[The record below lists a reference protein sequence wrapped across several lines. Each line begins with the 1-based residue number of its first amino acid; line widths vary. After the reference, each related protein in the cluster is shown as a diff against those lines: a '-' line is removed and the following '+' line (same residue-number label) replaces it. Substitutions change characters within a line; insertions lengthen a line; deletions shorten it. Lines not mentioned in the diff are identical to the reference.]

1 MWENRYVN
9 DIGNDCLAS
18 VDGTDF
24 QMGWGAKYKRFCCHK
39 FYKKPG
45 LRYEVAVCLRT
56 SDIVWISG
64 PHFPGLHNDIEI
76 FRMGLIHIL
85 DDGERMEAD
94 MGYRG
99 EHPVYI
105 KMPSGVDQKEDRQW
119 LDQRH
124 RNRHETVNNKFKKF
138 NCMKNKFRHSVEKH
152 GDCFNCVAVLSQ
164 LSMDHGGVGLF
175 PVVYDDTVDDF
186 DEEAGY
192 FI

>member
-24 QMGWGAKYKRFCCHK
+24 QLAWGAKYKQFVCHK
-39 FYKKPG
+39 FNKKPG

-56 SDIVWISG
+56 SDIVWING
-64 PHFPGLHNDIEI
+64 PHYPGTHNDIAI
-76 FRMGLIHIL
+76 FQSALIHLL
-85 DDGERMEAD
+85 DDGERLEAD
-94 MGYRG
+94 RGYIG
-99 EHPVYI
+99 EHPTYI
-105 KMPSGVDQKEDRQW
+105 KMPTGIDQNENRQW

-124 RNRHETVNNKFKKF
+124 RNRHETVNKRFKVF
-138 NCMKNKFRHSVEKH
+138 NCMNSKFRHSMEKH
-152 GDCFNCVAVLSQ
+152 GDCFNCVATLTQ
-164 LSMDHGGVGLF
+164 LSMDYGGVGLF

-192 FI
+192 FW

>member
-24 QMGWGAKYKRFCCHK
+24 QLAWGAKYKRFVCHK
-39 FYKKPG
+39 FKKKPG

-56 SDIVWISG
+56 SDIVWING
-64 PHFPGLHNDIEI
+64 PHYPGTHNDIAI
-76 FRMGLIHIL
+76 FQMALIHLL
-85 DDGERMEAD
+85 DDGERLEAD
-94 MGYRG
+94 RGYIG
-99 EHPVYI
+99 EHPTYI
-105 KMPSGVDQKEDRQW
+105 KMPTGIDQNENRQW

-124 RNRHETVNNKFKKF
+124 RNRHETVNRRFKVF
-138 NCMKNKFRHSVEKH
+138 NCMNSKFRHSMEKH
-152 GDCFNCVAVLSQ
+152 GDCFNCVATLTQ

-186 DEEAGY
+186 DEAAGY
-192 FI
+192 FW

>member
-1 MWENRYVN
+1 MWENRYIN

-24 QMGWGAKYKRFCCHK
+24 QLAWGAKDKRFVCHK
-39 FYKKPG
+39 FKNKPG

-56 SDIVWISG
+56 SDIVWING
-64 PHFPGLHNDIEI
+64 PHYPGTHNDIAI
-76 FRMGLIHIL
+76 FQMALIHLL
-85 DDGERMEAD
+85 DDGERLEAD
-94 MGYRG
+94 RGYIG
-99 EHPVYI
+99 EHPTYI
-105 KMPSGVDQKEDRQW
+105 KMPTGIDQNENRQW

-124 RNRHETVNNKFKKF
+124 RNRHETVNRRFKVF
-138 NCMKNKFRHSVEKH
+138 NCMNSKFRHSMEKH
-152 GDCFNCVAVLSQ
+152 GDCFNCVATLTQ

-192 FI
+192 FW

>member
-1 MWENRYVN
+1 MWENQYAN

-24 QMGWGAKYKRFCCHK
+24 QLAWGAKYKRFVCHK
-39 FYKKPG
+39 FKKKPG

-56 SDIVWISG
+56 SDIVWING
-64 PHFPGLHNDIEI
+64 PHYPGTHNDIAI
-76 FRMGLIHIL
+76 FQMALIHLL
-85 DDGERMEAD
+85 DDGERLEAD
-94 MGYRG
+94 RGYIG
-99 EHPVYI
+99 EHPTYI
-105 KMPSGVDQKEDRQW
+105 KMPTGIDQNENRQW

-124 RNRHETVNNKFKKF
+124 RNRHETVNKRFKVF
-138 NCMKNKFRHSVEKH
+138 NCMNSKFRHSMEKH
-152 GDCFNCVAVLSQ
+152 GDCFNCVATLTQ

-192 FI
+192 FW

>member
-24 QMGWGAKYKRFCCHK
+24 QLAWGAKYKQFVCHK
-39 FYKKPG
+39 FKKKPG

-56 SDIVWISG
+56 SDIVWING
-64 PHFPGLHNDIEI
+64 PHYPGTHNDIAI
-76 FRMGLIHIL
+76 FQSALIHLL
-85 DDGERMEAD
+85 DDGERLEAD
-94 MGYRG
+94 RGYIG
-99 EHPVYI
+99 EHPTYI
-105 KMPSGVDQKEDRQW
+105 KMPTGIDQNENRQW

-124 RNRHETVNNKFKKF
+124 RNRHETVNKRFKVF
-138 NCMKNKFRHSVEKH
+138 NCMNSKFRQH
-152 GDCFNCVAVLSQ
+152 GDCFNCVATLTQ

-192 FI
+192 FW

>member
-24 QMGWGAKYKRFCCHK
+24 QLAWGAKYKRFVCHK
-39 FYKKPG
+39 FKKKPG

-56 SDIVWISG
+56 SDIVWING
-64 PHFPGLHNDIEI
+64 PHYPGTHNDIAI
-76 FRMGLIHIL
+76 FQMALIHLL
-85 DDGERMEAD
+85 DDGERLEAD
-94 MGYRG
+94 RGYIG
-99 EHPVYI
+99 EHPTYI
-105 KMPSGVDQKEDRQW
+105 KMPTGIDQNENRQW

-124 RNRHETVNNKFKKF
+124 RNRHETVNRRFKVF
-138 NCMKNKFRHSVEKH
+138 NCMNSKFRHSMEKH
-152 GDCFNCVAVLSQ
+152 GDCFNCVATLTQ
-164 LSMDHGGVGLF
+164 LLMDHGGVGLF

-192 FI
+192 FW

>member
-24 QMGWGAKYKRFCCHK
+24 QLAWGAKYKQFVCHK
-39 FYKKPG
+39 FKKKPG

-56 SDIVWISG
+56 SDIVWING
-64 PHFPGLHNDIEI
+64 PHYPGTHNDIAI
-76 FRMGLIHIL
+76 FQSALIHLL
-85 DDGERMEAD
+85 DDGERLEAD
-94 MGYRG
+94 RGYIG
-99 EHPVYI
+99 EHPTYI
-105 KMPSGVDQKEDRQW
+105 KMPTGIDQNENRQW

-124 RNRHETVNNKFKKF
+124 RNRHETVNKRFKVF
-138 NCMKNKFRHSVEKH
+138 NCMNSKFRHSMEKH
-152 GDCFNCVAVLSQ
+152 GDCFNCVATLTQ
-164 LSMDHGGVGLF
+164 LSMDYGGVGLF

-192 FI
+192 FW

>member
-24 QMGWGAKYKRFCCHK
+24 PLAWGAKYKQFVCHK
-39 FYKKPG
+39 FKKKPG

-56 SDIVWISG
+56 SDIVWING
-64 PHFPGLHNDIEI
+64 PHYPGTHNDIAI
-76 FRMGLIHIL
+76 FQSALIHLL
-85 DDGERMEAD
+85 DDGERLEAD
-94 MGYRG
+94 RGYIG
-99 EHPVYI
+99 EHPTYI
-105 KMPSGVDQKEDRQW
+105 KMPTGIDQNEDRQW

-124 RNRHETVNNKFKKF
+124 RNRHETVNKRFKVF
-138 NCMKNKFRHSVEKH
+138 NCMNSKFRHSMEKH
-152 GDCFNCVAVLSQ
+152 GDCFNCVATLTQ

-192 FI
+192 FW

>member
-1 MWENRYVN
+1 MWENRYIN

-24 QMGWGAKYKRFCCHK
+24 QLAWGAKDKRFVCHK
-39 FYKKPG
+39 FKKKPG

-56 SDIVWISG
+56 SDIVWING
-64 PHFPGLHNDIEI
+64 PHYPGTHNDIAI
-76 FRMGLIHIL
+76 FQMALIHLL
-85 DDGERMEAD
+85 DDGERLEAD
-94 MGYRG
+94 RGYIG
-99 EHPVYI
+99 EHPTYI
-105 KMPSGVDQKEDRQW
+105 KMPTGIDQNENRQW

-124 RNRHETVNNKFKKF
+124 RNRHETVNKRFKVF
-138 NCMKNKFRHSVEKH
+138 NCMNSKFRHSMEKH
-152 GDCFNCVAVLSQ
+152 GDCFNCVATLTQ

-192 FI
+192 FW

>member
-1 MWENRYVN
+1 MVRELGVSSSVSFYSCARAHFNTFTQTYQRENRYVN

-105 KMPSGVDQKEDRQW
+105 KMHS
-119 LDQRH
+119 
-124 RNRHETVNNKFKKF
+124 KKF
-138 NCMKNKFRHSVEKH
+138 QV
-152 GDCFNCVAVLSQ
+152 Q
-164 LSMDHGGVGLF
+164 LSNEKYLVK
-175 PVVYDDTVDDF
+175 VYNYGKTKN
-186 DEEAGY
+186 
-192 FI
+192 